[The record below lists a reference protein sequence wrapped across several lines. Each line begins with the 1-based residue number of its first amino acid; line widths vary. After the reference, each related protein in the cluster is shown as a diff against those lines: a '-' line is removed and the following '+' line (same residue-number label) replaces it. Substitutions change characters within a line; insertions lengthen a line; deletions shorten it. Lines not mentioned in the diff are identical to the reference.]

1 MLVLALLP
9 AVAVCAAAA
18 PARAQ
23 ADRRP
28 RPRMEVAVGVG
39 ASLDD
44 GGFDQAKGA
53 AVPSFFVMGGFGSGT
68 LGVDLGVF
76 ASSAAGRYHEPSV
89 MPVDRLGLEG
99 ILVVRP
105 LADHWPTDWRYGMRV
120 LRLTAIDV
128 GLGVERASRFVRVPE
143 TVYRI
148 GSLIGLHFDLPL
160 TPLAASRELRLRLAV
175 RRFYGASQVTF
186 PDGEPVINTRGEI
199 FAALAAV
206 F

>member
-1 MLVLALLP
+1 MLVP
-9 AVAVCAAAA
+9 VVAACAAAA

-23 ADRRP
+23 VDGPP
-28 RPRMEVAVGVG
+28 RPRMELAVGVG

-44 GGFDQAKGA
+44 GGFDQAQGA
-53 AVPSFFVMGGFGSGT
+53 AVPSFFVMGGFGGGT
-68 LGVDLGVF
+68 VGVDLGVF

-89 MPVDRLGLEG
+89 LPVDRLGVQG

-105 LADHWPTDWRYGMRV
+105 LAELWPADWRYGMRV
-120 LRLTAIDV
+120 VRLMAVDV
-128 GLGVERASRFVRVPE
+128 GLGVERASRFVRASE
-143 TVYRI
+143 TVNRI

-160 TPLAASRELRLRLAV
+160 TPLGSSRELRLRLAL
-175 RRFYGASQVTF
+175 RRFYGASRVTF